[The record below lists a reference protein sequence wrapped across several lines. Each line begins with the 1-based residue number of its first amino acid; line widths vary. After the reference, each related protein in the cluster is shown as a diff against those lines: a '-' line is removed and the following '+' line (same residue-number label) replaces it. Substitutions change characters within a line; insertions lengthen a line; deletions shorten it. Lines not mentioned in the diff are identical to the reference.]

1 MISRKL
7 LNDIAFDGFYYSH
20 VLKLFQPIRSGIGAI
35 FMLHRVVPGDEP
47 ILAPNLS
54 ARSAFLDRTL
64 GYIRRI
70 GWDIVSLSEARRRI
84 LGEERNRNFVCF
96 TFDDG
101 YSDVLTVALPLFRKH
116 NAPLCAY
123 LTTGLIERSAALWWP
138 MLERLILTRDRIQF
152 QEDGAK
158 RNLETVTLQQ
168 KRLAYEKLGRLTDK
182 NDIQSHGKLMDLF
195 QRNDFD
201 TTPILENIILN
212 WNQAR
217 ELASDPL
224 VEIGCHTVSHPALA
238 KLSDDEARRELSE
251 GRDVLQKR
259 LGVPV
264 NHLSYPYGT
273 KNECSLREFGFARDL
288 GFQTATTT
296 RRGSV
301 FPVHKSHLTAL
312 PRINIPGADSSS
324 LRFVR
329 KCLFGESPWPNYA
342 PAPVTD

>member
-7 LNDIAFDGFYYSH
+7 LNDIAFDGLYYSR
-20 VLKLFQPIRSGIGAI
+20 VLKLFQPSRSGIGVI
-35 FMLHRVVPGDEP
+35 FMLHRVVPGDDP
-47 ILAPNLS
+47 ILAPNLA
-54 ARSAFLDRTL
+54 ARDIFLDRTL

-70 GWDIVSLSEARRRI
+70 GWDVVSLSEARRRI
-84 LGEERNRNFVCF
+84 LSEERTRNFVCF

-101 YSDVLTVALPLFRKH
+101 YTDVLTVALPLFRRH

-123 LTTGLIERSAALWWP
+123 LTTGLIERSAVLWWP
-138 MLERLILTRDRIQF
+138 VLERLILSRDQIQF
-152 QEDGAK
+152 LEDGAETK
-158 RNLETVTLQQ
+158 LETVTLKQ
-168 KRLAYEKLGRLTDK
+168 KRLAYEKLSRLTDK
-182 NDIQSHGKLMDLF
+182 NDVQSHAKLIDLF
-195 QRNDFD
+195 QRNQFD
-201 TTPILENIILN
+201 TTPILENLILN
-212 WNQAR
+212 WDQAR
-217 ELASDPL
+217 ELAADPL

-238 KLSDDEARRELSE
+238 KLSDGEARRELSDC
-251 GRDVLQKR
+251 RDLLQKK

-273 KNECSLREFGFARDL
+273 KNECSVREFELARDL

-301 FPVHKSHLTAL
+301 FPIHKNHLTAL

-329 KCLFGESPWPNYA
+329 KCLFGESPWPSYA
-342 PAPVTD
+342 PTPVTD